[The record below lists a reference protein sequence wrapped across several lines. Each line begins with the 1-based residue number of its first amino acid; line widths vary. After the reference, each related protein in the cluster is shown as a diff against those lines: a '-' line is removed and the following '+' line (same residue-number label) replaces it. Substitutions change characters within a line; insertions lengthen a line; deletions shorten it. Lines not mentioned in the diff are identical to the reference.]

1 MKRFMELAE
10 WREKAKAGAAPTGVI
25 LRKEFVPDEVKA
37 VEGADRVIR
46 FVISTG
52 AVDRASETVN
62 PDGWLL
68 DSYKKNPVVLWSHMY
83 REPPVAR
90 SAAIAVSAGRL
101 VSDAEF
107 VTREIYP
114 FADTVFQM
122 LKAGFLRAC
131 SVGFDPISSG
141 YNSERHGIDFFKQ
154 ELLEYSVTPVGCNP
168 EALVEAKSV
177 GIDVEPLKAWAER
190 ALDEWGGEKG
200 VWIPRSRLEAAR
212 KAIAPKTFQ
221 ILGIKDDGGPEGE
234 GDAGECP
241 MGAGCPMKEGMDS
254 CPNGEKC
261 AREGQSVAIAQP
273 AAPKSMKL
281 ELDLGPLEAA
291 FAKHSGKIEEA
302 VRRGLA
308 AAILPTPVAKAALDG
323 LGAPPGQL
331 AAESFVVE
339 LPDEPDTAKISID
352 FDPAELQGRIKSAV
366 QARLNAELTAITGRL
381 YDK

>member
-1 MKRFMELAE
+1 MDLAE

-25 LRKEFVPDEVKA
+25 LRKEFVPDEVKV

-52 AVDRASETVN
+52 AVDRSSATVN

-90 SAAIAVSAGRL
+90 SIDIAVSAGRL

-200 VWIPRSRLEAAR
+200 IWIPRSRLEAAR

-221 ILGIKDDGGPEGE
+221 ILGIKDDGAPEIG

-241 MGAGCPMKEGMDS
+241 MGSECPMEEDAES

-261 AREGQSVAIAQP
+261 DKKATPAPEK
-273 AAPKSMKL
+273 AAPASL
-281 ELDLGPLEAA
+281 NLVLDLGPLKAMLEEKLGGFDAKLREAMTA
-291 FAKHSGKIEEA
+291 AQKLALPSGA
-302 VRRGLA
+302 TLA
-308 AAILPTPVAKAALDG
+308 IDGQVLAGDFTLEVAPDD
-323 LGAPPGQL
+323 PGPQEKL
-331 AAESFVVE
+331 FQ
-339 LPDEPDTAKISID
+339 
-352 FDPAELQGRIKSAV
+352 FDPEELRGVVSDALHAEM
-366 QARLNAELTAITGRL
+366 TTITGKL
-381 YDK
+381 YDRS